1 VAPRPE
7 RAGDAATG
15 MTMTQQPTAYAPA
28 DLGGMLVPIV
38 TFRSEA
44 DNWPAA
50 KTVTWSD
57 LRGRLTRH
65 AIRAAKDGSAWSPA
79 TYKPGTRRAKAN
91 VEWVHAM
98 VLDVDHVDLPYDQ
111 LAGLAWVAHTTHS
124 HNPPDDP
131 RWRVVIPLLRPVS
144 GAEAVW
150 STYWLRARE
159 RFGNAMDEACK
170 DSSRLY
176 FWPACRLGAPH
187 RTEIGVGELLD
198 PDELPQ
204 VSVPEYVHT
213 AAPRRAWAGS
223 VNAYARRALED
234 EVTNVATAPPGNSPG
249 SGRNVQLNRSAFA
262 LGQLVAGG
270 ELPRGLVE
278 QELLAA
284 AEHCGLVNDDG
295 VHATEKTIQSGL
307 TAGERQPRQAPEPTE
322 APQLL
327 ITRRTVDPVTGE
339 VLEEDDGFQ
348 YLPPLTR
355 PRGRKL
361 PPLCRP
367 EGVSLPPLIRERGQ
381 VEAL

>member
-1 VAPRPE
+1 V
-7 RAGDAATG
+7 T
-15 MTMTQQPTAYAPA
+15 TTQHPTAHASA
-28 DLGGMLVPIV
+28 DLGGILVPIV

-44 DNWPAA
+44 DKWPVA
-50 KTVTWSD
+50 KTVTWSE
-57 LRGRLTRH
+57 LTARLGRH
-65 AIRAAKDGSAWSPA
+65 AIRAAKDGSAWSPV

-91 VEWVHAM
+91 VDQVYAL
-98 VLDVDHVDLPYDQ
+98 VLDVDHVDLPYDR
-111 LAGLAWVAHTTHS
+111 LTGLAWVAHTTHS

-131 RWRVVIPLLRPVS
+131 RWRVVIPLLRPIS

-150 STYWLRARE
+150 APYWLRARE
-159 RFGNAMDEACK
+159 RFGEAMDEACK

-176 FWPACRLGAPH
+176 FWPTCRLGAPS
-187 RTEIGVGELLD
+187 RTEIGAGELLD
-198 PDELPQ
+198 PDGLPE
-204 VSVPEYVHT
+204 VSVPEYVYT

-234 EVTNVATAPPGNSPG
+234 EVTNVAGAPPGNG
-249 SGRNVQLNRSAFA
+249 AGTGRNVQLNRAAFA

-284 AEHCGLVNDDG
+284 AERCGLVNDDG
-295 VHATEKTIQSGL
+295 VQATEKTIQSGL
-307 TAGERQPRQAPEPTE
+307 TAGERQPRQAPEQTE
-322 APQLL
+322 SPQLL
-327 ITRRTVDPVTGE
+327 VTRRTVDPVTGE

-348 YLPPLTR
+348 YLPRLTR

-361 PPLCRP
+361 PPLRRP
-367 EGVSLPPLIRERGQ
+367 EGVSLPPLTRERDQ